1 MITIYL
7 LYVIILY
14 IDLVNT
20 CLFNY
25 NTKNIIYADIVQL
38 SNSLNIIVNLGN
50 HNLKYLELDMCL
62 PYSYTTR
69 YYYRMDTS
77 PTEVNYGMKEIDY
90 QNQTLEY
97 FDLSDI
103 ISFNISKLSNQQMK
117 LYQNKKFNF
126 YFFPNA
132 TFLRYD
138 SISLAFNN
146 NQYDSHNI
154 VNLLYNDNM
163 ISKKSFAIESYGLF
177 SKGKLF
183 FGGFYSKLKPYALP
197 IPVDPHKNEWNILC
211 DKIIVNTVKYNY
223 NVNIVFNSKIQVM
236 TVSKRFLDKLNKELF
251 DNQCD
256 YKGEKS
262 FVCKENDLTKKI
274 RKIMFVFGN
283 KIVEVD
289 INDFITIED
298 KLWTLNFGIVDNEGD
313 VEEWF
318 FGIDIIRQLTV
329 EFDYDEKKV
338 VFYEEKPFKQIGING
353 EIIECV
359 EEKGVIKGL
368 YMGVICINIINIIMF
383 IIYRNFYLK

>member
-1 MITIYL
+1 
-7 LYVIILY
+7 
-14 IDLVNT
+14 
-20 CLFNY
+20 
-25 NTKNIIYADIVQL
+25 
-38 SNSLNIIVNLGN
+38 
-50 HNLKYLELDMCL
+50 
-62 PYSYTTR
+62 
-69 YYYRMDTS
+69 
-77 PTEVNYGMKEIDY
+77 
-90 QNQTLEY
+90 
-97 FDLSDI
+97 
-103 ISFNISKLSNQQMK
+103 MK

-132 TFLRYD
+132 TLLRYD

-163 ISKKSFAIESYGLF
+163 ISKKAFAIESYGLF

-183 FGGFYSKLKPYALP
+183 FGGFYSKLKPYSLP

-211 DKIIVNTVKYNY
+211 DKIIVNTVEYNN

-256 YKGEKS
+256 YKGGKL
-262 FVCKENDLTKKI
+262 FVCKGNDLIKKI
-274 RKIMFVFGN
+274 RIIMFVFGN

-289 INDFITIED
+289 INDFITIEG
-298 KLWTLNFGIVDNEGD
+298 KLWNLNFGIVDNEGD

-329 EFDYDEKKV
+329 EFD
-338 VFYEEKPFKQIGING
+338 
-353 EIIECV
+353 
-359 EEKGVIKGL
+359 L
-368 YMGVICINIINIIMF
+368 
-383 IIYRNFYLK
+383 